1 MKQQVGKSIRY
12 LLHEF
17 HRLQL
22 MIYLIVISYFLL
34 DYIGLGDG
42 SAWRYRWHKANTVA
56 TAVIIAHFA
65 WSQLIY
71 YWDNKETLLHS
82 DPVSD
87 AIVYGNSAA
96 IKAAGMMV
104 FRGIFYYAVIMAYSS
119 GL

>member
-1 MKQQVGKSIRY
+1 MTTRLGNSLKY

-34 DYIGLGDG
+34 DYVGLGDG

-56 TAVIIAHFA
+56 TSVIIAHFA
-65 WSQLIY
+65 WSQLIF
-71 YWDNKETLLHS
+71 YWDNKEALRD

-87 AIVYGNSAA
+87 AIIHGPNHA
-96 IKAAGMMV
+96 IKAAGMMI